1 MFLSLN
7 KLLVAGMEDMW
18 RPGDVGRA
26 GPDHGDPKAH
36 TNQHHLHPE
45 SDGKSLR
52 YFKQGTDAQIC
63 VESGWKR
70 DSGVRWR
77 R

>member
-26 GPDHGDPKAH
+26 GPDHGDP
-36 TNQHHLHPE
+36 
-45 SDGKSLR
+45 
-52 YFKQGTDAQIC
+52 
-63 VESGWKR
+63 
-70 DSGVRWR
+70 
-77 R
+77 